1 MQHRREFAWILIV
14 LVVLYSLW
22 FSAIGSISYGYG
34 YKPEANSLLM
44 FISYVQPM
52 FVFPCVLLALVPRWW
67 AIVPLWLIS
76 ISICLFPYVMNV
88 QQNGALEYVNAPFS
102 VQEIKEMAQ
111 VIIIPIAMLIALLI
125 KGTGNQRRD
134 HS

>member
-1 MQHRREFAWILIV
+1 VDPYCFGGAVQPLV
-14 LVVLYSLW
+14 LCHWLDYPWLRLQT
-22 FSAIGSISYGYG
+22 GSEQLADVHKLCS
-34 YKPEANSLLM
+34 
-44 FISYVQPM
+44 PM

-67 AIVPLWLIS
+67 AVVPLWLIS

>member
-1 MQHRREFAWILIV
+1 
-14 LVVLYSLW
+14 
-22 FSAIGSISYGYG
+22 
-34 YKPEANSLLM
+34 
-44 FISYVQPM
+44 M

-67 AIVPLWLIS
+67 AVVPLWLIS

-111 VIIIPIAMLIALLI
+111 VIIIPIAMQIALLI
-125 KGTGNQRRD
+125 KGIGNQRRD